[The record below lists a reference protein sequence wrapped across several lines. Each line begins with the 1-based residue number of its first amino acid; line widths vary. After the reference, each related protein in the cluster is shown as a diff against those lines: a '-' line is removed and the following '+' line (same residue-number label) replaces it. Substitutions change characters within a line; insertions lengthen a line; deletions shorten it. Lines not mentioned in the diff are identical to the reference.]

1 MPRGIPGSG
10 PSDAKNNP
18 VAPSKGFEPLE
29 QQIGQDHDRVMKSTG
44 PAREALQPQYVQIVD
59 RPLKELDQEKLAMLQ
74 FFEEPV
80 TIMVHTT
87 SDQNA
92 EQVFELFN
100 NGRREVFTR
109 GETKTVARK
118 FVEILA
124 TRKPTTYTQKKKR
137 DEDGIMH
144 EVQVPTTALRY
155 PFSVLHDPNPKGAD
169 WLRYT
174 LATAG

>member
-1 MPRGIPGSG
+1 
-10 PSDAKNNP
+10 
-18 VAPSKGFEPLE
+18 
-29 QQIGQDHDRVMKSTG
+29 
-44 PAREALQPQYVQIVD
+44 
-59 RPLKELDQEKLAMLQ
+59 
-74 FFEEPV
+74 
-80 TIMVHTT
+80 MVHTT